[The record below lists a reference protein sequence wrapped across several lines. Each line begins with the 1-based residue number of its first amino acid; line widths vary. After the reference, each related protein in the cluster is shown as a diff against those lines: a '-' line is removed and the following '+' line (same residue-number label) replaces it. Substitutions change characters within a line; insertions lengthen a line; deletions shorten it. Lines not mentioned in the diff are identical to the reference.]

1 VGSFRE
7 FAIEPTLEAICVPNP
22 HPSGG
27 VALSLFATHRPQSLF
42 IAVTKHQCRSLA
54 RRSLARLSLAHL
66 SLAHLSLS
74 PATVDGRRLPTGEC
88 GGLNH
93 ARNSPGAAR

>member
-1 VGSFRE
+1 MGSFRE
-7 FAIEPTLEAICVPNP
+7 FAIELTLEAICVPNP

-54 RRSLARLSLAHL
+54 RLSLARLSL
-66 SLAHLSLS
+66 S
-74 PATVDGRRLPTGEC
+74 PETVDGGRLPMGEC
-88 GGLNH
+88 GGLNR